1 MKTTSSGHPSDQAA
15 SLHLETTRLRFANIL
30 VPIDFSRSA
39 EHALEV
45 AGNFAKRFDSR
56 LILIYA
62 LPPVMPS
69 AEVPLDPAF
78 IHVSIEDAKQQMD
91 ELVKKLN
98 PSVHHQEIVYLNSA
112 VGAIKAA
119 AIEHNIDL
127 IIMGS
132 HGASGLE
139 KLVMGSVAEAV
150 LRSSHTP
157 VMVVGPNCKPSN
169 CKTDEKGMQLRSIVL
184 ATDLVIGSLR
194 PAQYAAALAEES
206 NSSLTLVNVGS
217 ESQGASELA
226 RKQVAERLKNLIP
239 DDASLWCDPHTRAVV
254 GDASEQI
261 LKVALAEKADLIV
274 AGSSGSGPLL
284 DHVPWSTLSKVIRGA
299 ACPVLAVQPHF

>member
-1 MKTTSSGHPSDQAA
+1 
-15 SLHLETTRLRFANIL
+15 
-30 VPIDFSRSA
+30 
-39 EHALEV
+39 
-45 AGNFAKRFDSR
+45 
-56 LILIYA
+56 
-62 LPPVMPS
+62 
-69 AEVPLDPAF
+69 
-78 IHVSIEDAKQQMD
+78 MD
-91 ELVKKLN
+91 ELVKKLS

-119 AIEHNIDL
+119 VIEHSIDL

-150 LRSSHTP
+150 LRSSHAP
-157 VMVVGPNCKPSN
+157 VMVVGPNCKTE
-169 CKTDEKGMQLRSIVL
+169 KKGMNLRSIVL

-284 DHVPWSTLSKVIRGA
+284 DHAPWSTLSKVIRGA